1 MQSIAMANFKNK
13 IQGAGLFSDH
23 TGVTL
28 TGYSA
33 LACFS
38 ALCTVLLMGLRYG
51 YREYTGIKDGY
62 TQVVKQNLKS
72 GDV

>member
-1 MQSIAMANFKNK
+1 VANFRNK
-13 IQGAGLFSDH
+13 IQSAGLYSEH
-23 TGVTL
+23 EGVTL

-38 ALCTVLLMGLRYG
+38 ALCTVILLGARYG
-51 YREYTGIKDGY
+51 YREYRGIKSGY
-62 TQVVKQNLKS
+62 TQVLKQNLKS

>member
-1 MQSIAMANFKNK
+1 MANFQSKVE
-13 IQGAGLFSDH
+13 GAGLYNDH

-38 ALCTVLLMGLRYG
+38 ALCTVILMGLRYG
-51 YREYTGIKDGY
+51 YREYTGIPSSGY
-62 TQVVKQNLKS
+62 TRVVKRDLKS